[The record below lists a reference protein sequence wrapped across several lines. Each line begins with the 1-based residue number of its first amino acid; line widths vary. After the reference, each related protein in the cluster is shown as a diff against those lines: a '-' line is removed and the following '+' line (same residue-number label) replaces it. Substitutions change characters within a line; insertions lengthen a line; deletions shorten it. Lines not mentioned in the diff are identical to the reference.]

1 MVPHCAAKDVA
12 GAAYPLRHIKIIGL
26 RAGCTNVTCIVVND
40 EELGRCRCNGGELP
54 SGRVC
59 GDALSYYRR
68 ILRDGTAS
76 RETAP
81 PCLRALGLVTDDP
94 RTPGATTPVPPEAA
108 AIAALRPIE
117 EAIADQQRTYR
128 SVQATLSVFTRTYD
142 DARKRE
148 QPTLTVLNGA
158 TVISNAL
165 EAAVSGCR
173 EELLTTQPGGGRPEH
188 LLSEALD
195 RDLRMLER
203 GVRQRTVY
211 QHTVR
216 SHAPTLAYIEKVTAA
231 GAEVHTL
238 VEVFERMIICDR
250 QVAFIPTTEERSDS
264 ALQIRHPAL
273 LRFLVALFDSAWSRS
288 VPVGPGGVPARSPL
302 ITSDVQRAILQAV
315 VSGETDDSIARRMG
329 MSRRSVAKH
338 ISRVSQQLGSNS
350 RAQLGYLL
358 ATSGLLWLPEPPA
371 GPPPE
376 RTF

>member
-1 MVPHCAAKDVA
+1 M
-12 GAAYPLRHIKIIGL
+12 
-26 RAGCTNVTCIVVND
+26 
-40 EELGRCRCNGGELP
+40 
-54 SGRVC
+54 
-59 GDALSYYRR
+59 
-68 ILRDGTAS
+68 
-76 RETAP
+76 
-81 PCLRALGLVTDDP
+81 
-94 RTPGATTPVPPEAA
+94 PPEAA

-117 EAIADQQRTYR
+117 EAIADQQRAYR

-165 EAAVSGCR
+165 EAAVAGCR

-203 GVRQRTVY
+203 GVRQRTIY

-216 SHAPTLAYIEKVTAA
+216 SHAPTLAYVEKVTAA

-250 QVAFIPTTEERSDS
+250 QVAFIPTSEERSDS

-273 LRFLVALFDSAWSRS
+273 LRFLAALFDSAWSRS

-358 ATSGLLWLPEPPA
+358 ATSGLLWLPEPPGA
-371 GPPPE
+371 PPRE

>member
-1 MVPHCAAKDVA
+1 M
-12 GAAYPLRHIKIIGL
+12 
-26 RAGCTNVTCIVVND
+26 ND
-40 EELGRCRCNGGELP
+40 EELGRCRCNGGELLP
-54 SGRVC
+54 GRVC
-59 GDALSYYRR
+59 GDALGYYRR
-68 ILRDGTAS
+68 VLCEGTGC
-76 RETAP
+76 REAAP

-128 SVQATLSVFTRTYD
+128 SVQAMLSVFTRTYD
-142 DARKRE
+142 DARKAE
-148 QPTLTVLNGA
+148 QPTLTVLTGA
-158 TVISNAL
+158 HIISNAL
-165 EAAVSGCR
+165 EAAVDGCR
-173 EELLTTQPGGGRPEH
+173 EELLTAQPGGGRPAQ
-188 LLSEALD
+188 LLGEALE
-195 RDLRMLER
+195 RDVRMLAR
-203 GVRQRTVY
+203 GVRQRTLY

-216 SHAPTLAYIEKVTAA
+216 THPPTLGYIEKVTAA

-250 QVAFIPTTEERSDS
+250 EVAFIPTSEERSDS

-273 LRFLVALFDSAWSRS
+273 LRFLAALFDNAWARS
-288 VPVGPGGVPARSPL
+288 VPVGPGGAPARSPL

-338 ISRVSQQLGSNS
+338 ISRVSQQLGSGS

-358 ATSGLLWLPEPPA
+358 ATSGLPWLAQPPRFT
-371 GPPPE
+371 PPE
-376 RTF
+376 RGA